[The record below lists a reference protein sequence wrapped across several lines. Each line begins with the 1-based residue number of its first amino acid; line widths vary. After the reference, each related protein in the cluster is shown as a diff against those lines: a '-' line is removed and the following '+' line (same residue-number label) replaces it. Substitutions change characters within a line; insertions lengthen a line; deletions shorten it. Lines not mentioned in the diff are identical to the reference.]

1 MLVALAREP
10 HLAVNPLVLQ
20 HVHNV
25 IEQLPAV
32 AADQDVRVTCQ
43 VERCFNP
50 PNVEK

>member
-10 HLAVNPLVLQ
+10 HLAVDPLVLQ